1 MNGEA
6 KELRELAHDI
16 IELLRE
22 RRIASIAYPAVHA
35 LCDYLCL
42 RAHVMELEDRLEQRP
57 KRDEA

>member
-42 RAHVMELEDRLEQRP
+42 RAHVMELEHRLEQRQASKP
-57 KRDEA
+57 